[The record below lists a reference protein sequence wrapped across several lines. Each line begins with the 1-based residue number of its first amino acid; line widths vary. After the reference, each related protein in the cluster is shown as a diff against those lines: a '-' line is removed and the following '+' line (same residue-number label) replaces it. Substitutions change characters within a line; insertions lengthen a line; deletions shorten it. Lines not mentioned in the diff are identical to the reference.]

1 MLKKFIWSKLRAS
14 KYSLATV
21 TLESFE
27 NWTFESVSKSPPSFF
42 RWSLQK
48 NTANGKDASQDYQV
62 QIRLLSY
69 LSNE

>member
-1 MLKKFIWSKLRAS
+1 MLKTFIWSKLTAS

-27 NWTFESVSKSPPSFF
+27 NWTFESGSKSPPSFF

-48 NTANGKDASQDYQV
+48 NTANGRDASQDYQM

>member
-14 KYSLATV
+14 KYSLTTV

-27 NWTFESVSKSPPSFF
+27 NWTFESGSKSPPSFF
-42 RWSLQK
+42 RWSLRK
-48 NTANGKDASQDYQV
+48 NTANGKDASQDCQV

>member
-27 NWTFESVSKSPPSFF
+27 NWTFESGSKSPSSFF